1 MTRKLSLGRIRERVI
16 AGFFIVATALMGGW
30 VNGMFGNVPP
40 FPAEHRLHVIKDR
53 VNQANIHQEQ
63 SIPKGRLPY
72 LISAPWHPQP
82 LKSASSLAI
91 WEKSKISLQVLPG
104 DQSLQAGHQPVVL
117 INDTDLDFE
126 IPAHFGDVGL
136 KLEVK
141 LEDGTWHR
149 AQAHHNDR
157 FCGIGYTTHLLPA
170 RSYVELWGYQPISGR
185 VGKIRYAIYNDASD
199 RLVSAELEG
208 VYSSDD
214 LAMSEY
220 DELAMHEA
228 SLFKLRDFLLRKT
241 SPALL
246 PDGLPIAHLR
256 HCAWNVI
263 LRGKHDRAAALA
275 VARRVLRS
283 DPTLESRQ
291 ESLELLM
298 GQRRPAMEH
307 DALKQPRIHGFFITK
322 KTAWNSTTPFPYRDD
337 SLSSPALAASPSQN
351 SSGNGSLKSFAI
363 HHWPA
368 PSPEIRGRW
377 SAGFTLASNRDL
389 SPSIK
394 SFCSS
399 SDSAAAAWASSE
411 TVFMRAA

>member
-1 MTRKLSLGRIRERVI
+1 MTRKLSSGRKRERVI

-30 VNGMFGNVPP
+30 VNGLFGNVPP
-40 FPAEHRLHVIKDR
+40 FPAWYRLHVIEGR
-53 VNQANIHQEQ
+53 VNQANILQEK
-63 SIPKGRLPY
+63 SIPKGRLPN

-82 LKSASSLAI
+82 LKSASIPAI
-91 WEKSKISLQVLPG
+91 WEKGKVSLQVLPG
-104 DQSLQAGHQPVVL
+104 DQSLQAGHQLVVL

-126 IPAHFGDVGL
+126 VPGHLGDVGL

-157 FCGIGYTTHLLPA
+157 FCSIGYKSHLLPA
-170 RSYVELWGYQPISGR
+170 HSYVELWGYQPISGR

-220 DELAMHEA
+220 DDLAMHEA
-228 SLFKLRDFLLRKT
+228 SLSRLSDFLLRKT
-241 SPALL
+241 SPAIM
-246 PDGLPIAHLR
+246 PDRLPITFLR
-256 HCAWNVI
+256 HSAWNA
-263 LRGKHDRAAALA
+263 LLSGSHDRAAALA

-291 ESLELLM
+291 ESLEVLM
-298 GQRRPAMEH
+298 GQWRAAMNQE
-307 DALKQPRIHGFFITK
+307 AIRQPRIHGFITT
-322 KTAWNSTTPFPYRDD
+322 KTTAQT
-337 SLSSPALAASPSQN
+337 
-351 SSGNGSLKSFAI
+351 
-363 HHWPA
+363 
-368 PSPEIRGRW
+368 
-377 SAGFTLASNRDL
+377 
-389 SPSIK
+389 
-394 SFCSS
+394 
-399 SDSAAAAWASSE
+399 ASSE